1 MPSGDTKFLQAFTI
15 FLVIAAILSKQGSLL
30 MPLFLFLIGYF
41 LLVGAGNH

>member
-1 MPSGDTKFLQAFTI
+1 MPSEQTKFLQYFTI
-15 FLVIAAILSKQGSLL
+15 FLVIAAMSSKGSLL